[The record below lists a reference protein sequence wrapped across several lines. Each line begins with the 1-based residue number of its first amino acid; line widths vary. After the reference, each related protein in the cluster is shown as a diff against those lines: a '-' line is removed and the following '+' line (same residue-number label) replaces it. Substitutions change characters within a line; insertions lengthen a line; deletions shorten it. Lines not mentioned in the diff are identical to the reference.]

1 MKKSPA
7 AIFLWSI
14 TFLMSF
20 SILSS
25 CSSGT
30 EDGDFSVDSLP
41 ILEMQQTVQFSESDE
56 MLLSNISQLKVDS
69 EGNIIIVDGRQRIIH
84 AVDPSG
90 NYLQQ
95 IGANG
100 SGPGEYQFPGI
111 VEIGPDDSIHL
122 MDWASRTVIS
132 YSKENGQWAFDSD
145 FIAEADQTGFF
156 STMFPLGSGEYF
168 ISAGTMSANS
178 EDQSLVFKKIGT
190 DSNVLQDSIQVVP
203 GNERFT
209 IRSGDTAM
217 MSLSQNEMHRQSVY
231 AHDYNGS
238 IYYGWSDSLAVF
250 KLPSGSESFDLH
262 ADIDLEN
269 APFTSASGDSILS
282 RFESLL
288 EGNSSARNDLISSF
302 PDTKPVFSRMFS
314 DDSGYLW
321 IQLQLPEGNS
331 TWLILDPQGEP
342 AYRSVF
348 DEGMDLRAVRNG
360 LAYIVS
366 ESELGVPEVTVM
378 EFDYN

>member
-90 NYLQQ
+90 NYIQQ

-132 YSKENGQWAFDSD
+132 YSKENGQWAFESD

-203 GNERFT
+203 GNERFK

-302 PDTKPVFSRMFS
+302 PDTKPIFSRMLA
-314 DDSGYLW
+314 DESGHLW
-321 IQLQLPEGNS
+321 IQLQLPEGNA

-342 AYRSVF
+342 VYRAIF
-348 DEGMDLRAVRNG
+348 DEGMNLRAVRNG
-360 LAYIVS
+360 LAYVVI
-366 ESELGVPEVTVM
+366 ESELGVPAVRIM